1 MTWQRF
7 TRRLRAPFGR
17 GSGRKARPT
26 RSPLM
31 TRTWEGLAGDI
42 PKPSRPTPTLRS
54 AWRFLENGGRPTGKA
69 TVAQWLDYWLEL
81 ARTDRKHPK
90 RQRTIE
96 SYKNAIDNHISPVV
110 GHLKLAKVRA
120 RNLQDL
126 EDNSPLSSSAVGQ
139 IHSVLKGAF
148 RLAAV
153 EDLIPT
159 NPMGDVQPPAR
170 PSKRIELPSVADVRA
185 ILDLAEA
192 EGGELFAMV
201 QTIAHTGTRRAEL
214 MGLRWE
220 DIDLSTG
227 RITINGQLLR
237 TQELGVIYQ
246 PEPKTASGH
255 RTITVDAKTIDVLRG
270 HRAAQDATMERM
282 GPAYENKGWV
292 FADETG
298 RERSPDA
305 LYRRVVKLAKQAGVS
320 KMHPHSFRH
329 FYGSLLTNSG
339 ESLADVSSTMGH
351 ANPGITQRLY
361 VHSLPGESDHLAA
374 RFAGLVAGE

>member
-1 MTWQRF
+1 MATIHTLVKGSIRERVGKKGTSYQITVDDTDLGRF
-7 TRRLRAPFGR
+7 GGRHTETFKSYADAEKRLAV
-17 GSGRKARPT
+17 
-26 RSPLM
+26 
-31 TRTWEGLAGDI
+31 
-42 PKPSRPTPTLRS
+42 
-54 AWRFLENGGRPTGKA
+54 LENGGRPTGKA
-69 TVAQWLDYWLEL
+69 TVAQWLDHWLGL

-96 SYKNAIDNHISPVV
+96 SYQNAIEKHINPVI
-110 GHLKLAKVRA
+110 GHLPLAKVRA

-126 EDNSPLSSSAVGQ
+126 EDNSPLSPSAVGQ

-159 NPMGDVQPPAR
+159 NPMRDVQPPAR

-192 EGGELFAMV
+192 EGGELYAMV
-201 QTIAHTGTRRAEL
+201 QVIAHTGTRRAEL

-237 TQELGVIYQ
+237 TRELGLIYQ

-298 RERSPDA
+298 HERMPDTFYKW
-305 LYRRVVKLAKQAGVS
+305 LISLAKRAGVQ
-320 KMHPHSFRH
+320 KVHPHSFRH

>member
-1 MTWQRF
+1 MATIHTPIKGSIRERVGKKGTSYQITVDDTDLGRSGGRHTETF
-7 TRRLRAPFGR
+7 KTYSDAEKRLA
-17 GSGRKARPT
+17 A
-26 RSPLM
+26 
-31 TRTWEGLAGDI
+31 
-42 PKPSRPTPTLRS
+42 
-54 AWRFLENGGRPTGKA
+54 LENGGRPTSKA
-69 TVAQWLDYWLEL
+69 TVGAWLDYWLEL

-96 SYKNAIDNHISPVV
+96 SYQNAIDNHINPVI
-110 GHLKLAKVRA
+110 GHLKLAKIRA

-126 EDNSPLSSSAVGQ
+126 EDDSLLSSSAVGQ
-139 IHSVLKGAF
+139 MHSVLKGAF

-159 NPMGDVQPPAR
+159 NPMRDVQPPAR

-192 EGGELFAMV
+192 DGGETNAMV
-201 QTIAHTGTRRAEL
+201 QVIAHTGIRRAEL

-220 DIDLSTG
+220 DVDLRTG
-227 RITINGQLLR
+227 RIEINGQLLR
-237 TQELGVIYQ
+237 TRELGLIYQ
-246 PEPKTASGH
+246 PEPKTASGN
-255 RTITVDAKTIDVLRG
+255 RTITVDAKTIGVLRD
-270 HRAAQDATMERM
+270 HRGAQDATMKRM
-282 GPAYENKGWV
+282 GAAYVNRGWV

-298 RERSPDA
+298 REIGPDNFYKR
-305 LYRRVVKLAKQAGVS
+305 LVKLAKRAGVS

-329 FYGSLLTNSG
+329 FYVSLLTNSG

-361 VHSLPGESDHLAA
+361 VHSLPGKSDHLAS
-374 RFAGLVAGE
+374 RFAGLMAGN

>member
-1 MTWQRF
+1 MT
-7 TRRLRAPFGR
+7 
-17 GSGRKARPT
+17 PT
-26 RSPLM
+26 
-31 TRTWEGLAGDI
+31 WGDLAGDI
-42 PKPSRPTPTLRS
+42 PKHSRPTPTLKS
-54 AWRFLENGGRPTGKA
+54 ALRLLRM
-69 TVAQWLDYWLEL
+69 DYWLEL

-96 SYKNAIDNHISPVV
+96 AYKNSIDKHINPVI
-110 GHLKLAKVRA
+110 GHLKLAKIRA

-126 EDNSPLSSSAVGQ
+126 EDDSPLSSSAVGQ
-139 IHSVLKGAF
+139 MHSVLKGAF

-159 NPMGDVQPPAR
+159 NPMRDVQPPAR
-170 PSKRIELPSVADVRA
+170 PSKRFELPSVADVRA

-192 EGGELFAMV
+192 DGGETNAMV
-201 QTIAHTGTRRAEL
+201 QVIAHTGIRRAEL

-227 RITINGQLLR
+227 RIEINGQLLR
-237 TQELGVIYQ
+237 TRELGLIYQ
-246 PEPKTASGH
+246 PEPKTASGN
-255 RTITVDAKTIDVLRG
+255 RTITVDSKTIGVLRA
-270 HRAAQDATMERM
+270 HRDAQDATMERM
-282 GPAYENKGWV
+282 GAAYINRGWV

-298 RERSPDA
+298 QKVCPNT

-361 VHSLPGESDHLAA
+361 VHSLPGESDHLAS
-374 RFAGLVAGE
+374 RFASLVAGN